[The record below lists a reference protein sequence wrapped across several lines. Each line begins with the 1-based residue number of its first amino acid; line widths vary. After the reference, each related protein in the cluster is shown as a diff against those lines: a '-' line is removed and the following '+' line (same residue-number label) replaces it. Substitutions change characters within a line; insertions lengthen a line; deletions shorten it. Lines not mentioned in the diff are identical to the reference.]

1 VRRTWRSVTRAIA
14 VAALPGVLF
23 ESAAAAM
30 PDEQCN
36 IHFTAELKPEA
47 RDISDGGFLSSLIQN
62 QPAYRLE
69 LLRADDTSLVELE
82 LTGPGPGYRCENVI
96 ETIRKDER
104 VLSIR
109 VDTNAARPAS
119 EANWPSSSGKSWGA
133 HLSERGLGAVY
144 WAVHHPEQAWR
155 ILAPIQP
162 RDAAADE
169 MLKESAPRD
178 SASRAADRPVG

>member
-1 VRRTWRSVTRAIA
+1 VRRTGRSVTLAIA

-30 PDEQCN
+30 PDERCD
-36 IHFTAELKPEA
+36 IHFTAELKPEV
-47 RDISDGGFLSSLIQN
+47 RDISDGGFLSSLIQT
-62 QPAYRLE
+62 QTAYRLE
-69 LLRADDTSLVELE
+69 LLRAADTSVIELE
-82 LTGPGPGYRCENVI
+82 LTGPGPGYRCEDVI
-96 ETIRKDER
+96 ETMRKDER

-119 EANWPSSSGKSWGA
+119 EANWPSSSGKSWGT

-162 RDAAADE
+162 RDAATDE
-169 MLKESAPRD
+169 TLKESAPGD